1 MRGILPLC
9 LLGIAAAFV
18 LPTLA
23 AAAQAAIPFF
33 AFVIACVVIWRLA
46 FPPKARRR

>member
-1 MRGILPLC
+1 MSRVLSMC

-23 AAAQAAIPFF
+23 AAAQDAIPFL
-33 AFVIACVVIWRLA
+33 AFVIACALIWRMA
-46 FPPKARRR
+46 FPPTTRRR

>member
-1 MRGILPLC
+1 MKGVLPIC

-23 AAAQAAIPFF
+23 AAAQAAIPFL
-33 AFVIACVVIWRLA
+33 AFVIACVLIWRMA